1 MIVLRKLFRPSY
13 APRLIRGIGGPERTD
28 AQVGEQLDMRR
39 AIAGPRAARIRP
51 IGAVRAAAVAGAV
64 LLAAGCGAADAG
76 TPARVANVEA
86 AATTSPPTTP
96 PTTAPPTTTPP
107 ATPPA
112 TTAAPTPEP
121 VTVPDLV
128 GTAVAQAKAAL
139 SAAGL
144 RWRTVLRRTDAAA
157 PGTIVAQSPG
167 ADRSRTPGSVVMLTV
182 AQALPKPKPTP
193 EPAPEPEPETPDCHP
208 SYAGA
213 CLDPDA
219 SDYDCAGGSGNG
231 PKYTG
236 RVTVVGPDVFD
247 LDRDND
253 GIGCERD

>member
-1 MIVLRKLFRPSY
+1 M
-13 APRLIRGIGGPERTD
+13 G
-28 AQVGEQLDMRR
+28 R
-39 AIAGPRAARIRP
+39 AIAGPRVRLIS
-51 IGAVRAAAVAGAV
+51 AVRVAAAVGAAVLVAGCAGA
-64 LLAAGCGAADAG
+64 
-76 TPARVANVEA
+76 TEPAVAPVAMTEA
-86 AATTSPPTTP
+86 
-96 PTTAPPTTTPP
+96 PTTAPVTT
-107 ATPPA
+107 ATATTAPVTTVPA
-112 TTAAPTPEP
+112 TTPAPTTKAPP
-121 VTVPDLV
+121 PRVAVPDVV
-128 GTAVAQAKAAL
+128 GVTVAQARAAL
-139 SAAGL
+139 SAAGM
-144 RWRTVLRRTDAAA
+144 RWRTTFRRTSTAA
-157 PGTIVAQSPG
+157 PGTVIAQSPG
-167 ADRSRTPGSVVMLTV
+167 GERAPGTVVTLTV

-193 EPAPEPEPETPDCHP
+193 RPAPEPEPETGGCHP

>member
-1 MIVLRKLFRPSY
+1 
-13 APRLIRGIGGPERTD
+13 
-28 AQVGEQLDMRR
+28 MRR
-39 AIAGPRAARIRP
+39 AIAGPCAARIRP

-64 LLAAGCGAADAG
+64 LLAAGCGAADVG
-76 TPARVANVEA
+76 TAAQVANVET
-86 AATTSPPTTP
+86 AATTAPPTTPP

-107 ATPPA
+107 AT
-112 TTAAPTPEP
+112 TAAPTPEP
-121 VTVPDLV
+121 LAVPDLV
-128 GTAVAQAKAAL
+128 GMAVAQAKAAL

-144 RWRTVLRRTDAAA
+144 RWRTVLRRTGAAA
-157 PGTIVAQSPG
+157 PGTVVAQSPG
-167 ADRSRTPGSVVMLTV
+167 ADRSRTPGSVVTLTV
-182 AQALPKPKPTP
+182 AQAPPKPRPTP
-193 EPAPEPEPETPDCHP
+193 TPKPAPEPEPETPDCHP